1 MRIRVGA
8 VGLRPALAVHATVAL
23 AGAGAEVVPLPATR
37 SGDAPGSSSEPAG
50 DATTAAV
57 HLVLVDG
64 AGPLDPASLGHAVDG
79 AVPCVVVHLP
89 GEQGPARAL
98 AAALS
103 AAAVVELP
111 AAADWLAARVAPGT
125 PTGPGP
131 AGGCG
136 ALVLVGA
143 TGGAGTSTLAIAAAA
158 AGGDCLLVDA
168 DPASPG
174 LDLPLGL
181 TEVPGA
187 RWPAIPSSADPLDA
201 ASLRAA
207 LPTVGGL
214 GLLTGTPPDPADAR
228 VPAVVAVGRR
238 HFDHVVVDAGR
249 ALPGWLTPDDVVVVV
264 APATLAG
271 VVGARRVLVGHAG
284 GRAVLALRETPWL
297 DPGAVAGELGVER
310 LLVLPRL
317 RGIAEATECGDL
329 LGGRGGR
336 ALHRLGAQAWAV
348 AA

>member
-8 VGLRPALAVHATVAL
+8 VGLRPALAVHATAAL
-23 AGAGAEVVPLPATR
+23 AGAGAEVVPMPAAR
-37 SGDAPGSSSEPAG
+37 SGDVPGSSSESAG
-50 DATTAAV
+50 DGTTAAV

-64 AGPLDPASLGHAVDG
+64 AGPLDPAWPGHPVDG
-79 AVPCVVVHLP
+79 AVRCVVVHLP
-89 GEQGPARAL
+89 GEQDRARAL
-98 AAALS
+98 ATALS

-125 PTGPGP
+125 PTEPSP
-131 AGGCG
+131 AGRCG
-136 ALVLVGA
+136 ALVVVGA

-168 DPASPG
+168 DPATTG

-181 TEVPGA
+181 TEAPGA
-187 RWPAIPSSADPLDA
+187 RWPAIPTSADPLDA

-207 LPTVGGL
+207 LPAVGGL
-214 GLLTGTPPDPADAR
+214 HVLTGGPRDPADAR
-228 VPAVVAVGRR
+228 VSAVVAVGRR

-249 ALPGWLTPDDVVVVV
+249 AVPGWLTTDDVVVVV

-271 VVGARRVLVGHAG
+271 VVGARRVLVGRPG

-317 RGIAEATECGDL
+317 RRVAEATECGDL